1 MEILRRP
8 NSTREISIPPNS
20 KFSQLTETGPAVP
33 VAQNKVEICKC
44 IKEVVASKK
53 VSKGKLKPENA
64 EIKSK
69 KTFKKSEK
77 KDKKASFKSTVLKKE
92 ESGMK
97 KQVTI
102 AGAGKSKIGAMIFAA
117 VMNMSMVP

>member
-1 MEILRRP
+1 M
-8 NSTREISIPPNS
+8 
-20 KFSQLTETGPAVP
+20 P

-64 EIKSK
+64 KIKSK

-97 KQVTI
+97 KQVNI